1 MAPSDA
7 GGQATMSNTFDIT
20 TPNGVALFLMTLDS
34 LKNFA

>member
-20 TPNGVALFLMTLDS
+20 TPNGVDLSPTTLDS

>member
-7 GGQATMSNTFDIT
+7 GGQAMTINKFDIT
-20 TPNGVALFLMTLDS
+20 TPNGVDLSPTTLDC